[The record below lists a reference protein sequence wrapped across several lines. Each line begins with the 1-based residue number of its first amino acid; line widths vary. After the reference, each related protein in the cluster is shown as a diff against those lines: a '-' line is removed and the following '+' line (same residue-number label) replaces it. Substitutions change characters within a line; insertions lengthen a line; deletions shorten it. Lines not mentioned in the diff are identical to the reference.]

1 MYTIWDIH
9 VDEMAAL
16 IPKIR
21 TLGTH
26 HRENGIVWNGT
37 SYARFPYRSHETYR
51 GSGGDRAIKLQL
63 VVGHRLRHNGGIS
76 CRISA

>member
-1 MYTIWDIH
+1 MKPI
-9 VDEMAAL
+9 
-16 IPKIR
+16 
-21 TLGTH
+21 G
-26 HRENGIVWNGT
+26 
-37 SYARFPYRSHETYR
+37 